1 MQIIRWGILGLGNIA
16 EKFASDLKLVPHCVL
31 QAVASQRFGRAQAF
45 AEKYQALAYYDSYEA
60 LMEDMDVDV
69 IYIATLHPTHAQWSI
84 YCLQHKKAVL
94 CEKPLAMNR
103 REVEQMVQTANQHS
117 VFLMEALWTRFNP
130 LFKQLILWIEDGKIG
145 TIRHIQASFSFYAL
159 DRESDSRI
167 LDPKKGGGALLDI
180 GIYPLFLAYQ
190 FLGMPTSI
198 HAQSIL
204 SDQGIDLQTAMLLTY
219 DKAQAILSCGITH
232 DEEMGAKICG
242 DKGEIYLPSRWHET
256 NKATIVTG
264 DEQES
269 ITLPFVGKGYFYEI
283 EETNNCLR
291 KSALESEKWSF
302 KDSLNLIT
310 LLDSVRENAAIY
322 YPEI

>member
-45 AEKYQALAYYDSYEA
+45 AEKYQAIAYYDSYEA
-60 LMEDMDVDV
+60 LLEDMDVDV

-159 DRESDSRI
+159 DMESDSRI

-204 SDQGIDLQTAMLLTY
+204 SDQEIDLQTAMLLTY

-256 NKATIVTG
+256 NKATIVTR

-269 ITLPFVGKGYFYEI
+269 LTLPFVGKGYFYEI

-291 KSALESEKWSF
+291 KRALESEKWSF

-310 LLDSVRENAAIY
+310 LLDSVREKAAIY